1 MGYGPFFVRDIIA
14 LKRRGLLD
22 GCRRV
27 VEIGRQQINDRLIV
41 SPELDE
47 VVALFGGTKPE
58 LTPVGATHVVPAS
71 PPGRLLW
78 SALGLQSKSVDID
91 GGDIRID
98 LNKGRVPWRYRGAF
112 DLAINAGTTE
122 HVANQGNAFAA
133 IHDLVRA
140 GGLMVHQL
148 PAYGNIEHGFF
159 GYHPKFFHRLAEAN
173 DYEIARA
180 YADAAT
186 GIRSARRFT
195 RQRTAAA
202 RCQRRSHRCPA
213 PQERPQIRDAG
224 RRLGLV
230 PGGAPA
236 YNGGR
241 RSGRGLKGM
250 R

>member
-1 MGYGPFFVRDIIA
+1 MGYGPFFMDLIIA

-41 SPELDE
+41 SPLFDE
-47 VVALFGGTKPE
+47 AVALFGGTKPE
-58 LTPVGATHVVPAS
+58 LTPVGAPRIVPNS

-133 IHDLVRA
+133 IHDFMRA
-140 GGLMVHQL
+140 GGLMVHRL
-148 PAYGNIEHGFF
+148 PAYGNIDHGFF
-159 GYHPKFFHRLAEAN
+159 GYQPKFFHRLAEAN
-173 DYEIARA
+173 DYEIAEFTLSPQREFDLPD
-180 YADAAT
+180 Y
-186 GIRSARRFT
+186 IRGAGLPPRVASAGLTVVMRRKD
-195 RQRTAAA
+195 
-202 RCQRRSHRCPA
+202 RRKFVMPLDS
-213 PQERPQIRDAG
+213 
-224 RRLGLV
+224 
-230 PGGAPA
+230 
-236 YNGGR
+236 
-241 RSGRGLKGM
+241 
-250 R
+250 

>member
-1 MGYGPFFVRDIIA
+1 MGYGPFFMRHIIA

-47 VVALFGGTKPE
+47 AVALFGGTKLE
-58 LTPVGATHVVPAS
+58 LTPVGAPRIAPDS

-78 SALGLQSKSVDID
+78 SALGLQSKSVDIA
-91 GGDIRID
+91 GGDICID

-133 IHDLVRA
+133 IHDLIRP

-148 PAYGNIEHGFF
+148 PAYGNIDHGFF
-159 GYHPKFFHRLAEAN
+159 GYQPKFFHRLAEAN
-173 DYEIARA
+173 DYELAELALTPQREFDLPEYLCGEGRPPRVVSA
-180 YADAAT
+180 GLTVVMRRRNGRKFVMPAD
-186 GIRSARRFT
+186 G
-195 RQRTAAA
+195 
-202 RCQRRSHRCPA
+202 
-213 PQERPQIRDAG
+213 
-224 RRLGLV
+224 
-230 PGGAPA
+230 
-236 YNGGR
+236 
-241 RSGRGLKGM
+241 
-250 R
+250 

>member
-1 MGYGPFFVRDIIA
+1 MGYGPFFMRHIIA

-41 SPELDE
+41 SPKLDE
-47 VVALFGGTKPE
+47 AVALFGGIKPE

-133 IHDLVRA
+133 IHDLMRS
-140 GGLMVHQL
+140 GGLMVHHL
-148 PAYGNIEHGFF
+148 PMCGRLSHGFF
-159 GYHPKFFHRLAEAN
+159 GYQPKFFHRLAQAN
-173 DYEIARA
+173 DYEVAQLTLLPQAEIDVPEEFRGDGLPSRVLAVTLLVVMRRKDRRKFVMP
-180 YADAAT
+180 ADA
-186 GIRSARRFT
+186 
-195 RQRTAAA
+195 
-202 RCQRRSHRCPA
+202 
-213 PQERPQIRDAG
+213 
-224 RRLGLV
+224 
-230 PGGAPA
+230 
-236 YNGGR
+236 
-241 RSGRGLKGM
+241 
-250 R
+250 

>member
-1 MGYGPFFVRDIIA
+1 MGYGPFFMRHIIA

-47 VVALFGGTKPE
+47 AVALFGGTKPE
-58 LTPVGATHVVPAS
+58 LTPVGATHVVPDS

-78 SALGLQSKSVDID
+78 SALDLQSKSVDID

-112 DLAINAGTTE
+112 DLAVNAGTTE

-133 IHDLVRA
+133 IHDLVRP

-173 DYEIARA
+173 DYELAELTLTPQREFDLPEYLCGEGLPPRVVGA
-180 YADAAT
+180 GLTVVMRRKNGRKFVMPADA
-186 GIRSARRFT
+186 
-195 RQRTAAA
+195 
-202 RCQRRSHRCPA
+202 
-213 PQERPQIRDAG
+213 
-224 RRLGLV
+224 
-230 PGGAPA
+230 
-236 YNGGR
+236 
-241 RSGRGLKGM
+241 
-250 R
+250 

>member
-1 MGYGPFFVRDIIA
+1 MGYGPFLIRDIIA

-133 IHDLVRA
+133 IHDLVRP

-173 DYEIARA
+173 DYEIAELTLTPQREFDLPEDLRGNGLPPRVA
-180 YADAAT
+180 SAGLTVALRRKNGRKFVMPADA
-186 GIRSARRFT
+186 
-195 RQRTAAA
+195 
-202 RCQRRSHRCPA
+202 
-213 PQERPQIRDAG
+213 
-224 RRLGLV
+224 
-230 PGGAPA
+230 
-236 YNGGR
+236 
-241 RSGRGLKGM
+241 
-250 R
+250 

>member
-1 MGYGPFFVRDIIA
+1 MGYGPFFIRDIIA

-47 VVALFGGTKPE
+47 AVALFGGTKPE
-58 LTPVGATHVVPAS
+58 LTPVGAMHVVPAS

-91 GGDIRID
+91 GGDIRLD

-133 IHDLVRA
+133 IHDLMRP

-173 DYEIARA
+173 DYELTELTLTPQREFDLPEYLCGEGLPPRVVGAGLTVVMRRKNGRKFVMP
-180 YADAAT
+180 ADA
-186 GIRSARRFT
+186 
-195 RQRTAAA
+195 
-202 RCQRRSHRCPA
+202 
-213 PQERPQIRDAG
+213 
-224 RRLGLV
+224 
-230 PGGAPA
+230 
-236 YNGGR
+236 
-241 RSGRGLKGM
+241 
-250 R
+250 